1 MEKLKDFIYEHSDLF
16 FTTVI
21 VLVVGVVVSSSL
33 YGWFNIKDEENKYK
47 EMNEVIQEEQY
58 PDQEALAGKE
68 QDPSET
74 EPSGDSSQAQ
84 PDDQVQSNDQ
94 QQTNQQQT
102 PENSA
107 PQPSGQEITPSSG
120 ESPEASIKNIEIAPG
135 SSSASIASALE
146 KQGLIKSAD
155 EFLNLLVT
163 SGKETKLK
171 AGTFAITQGSTDS
184 QIIDILTK

>member
-16 FTTVI
+16 FTAVI

-47 EMNEVIQEEQY
+47 EMSEVIHEEQS
-58 PDQEALAGKE
+58 PDQEASAGKE
-68 QDPSET
+68 PDSSET
-74 EPSGDSSQAQ
+74 EPSGDGSQAQ
-84 PDDQVQSNDQ
+84 PANDQAQSDDQ
-94 QQTNQQQT
+94 QQK
-102 PENSA
+102 PEN
-107 PQPSGQEITPSSG
+107 PEQQPSAQQSGAPSG

-135 SSSASIASALE
+135 SSSSSIASALE
-146 KQGLIKSAD
+146 NQGLIKSAD
-155 EFLNLLVT
+155 EFLNLLVS

>member
-16 FTTVI
+16 FTAVI

-47 EMNEVIQEEQY
+47 EMSEVIHEEQS
-58 PDQEALAGKE
+58 PDQEASDGKE
-68 QDPSET
+68 PDSSET
-74 EPSGDSSQAQ
+74 EPSGDGSQAQ
-84 PDDQVQSNDQ
+84 PANDQAQSDDQ
-94 QQTNQQQT
+94 QQK
-102 PENSA
+102 PEN
-107 PQPSGQEITPSSG
+107 PEQQPSTQQNETPSG
-120 ESPEASIKNIEIAPG
+120 GSPEASIKNIEIAPG

-146 KQGLIKSAD
+146 NQGLIKSAD
-155 EFLNLLVT
+155 EFLNLLVS

>member
-47 EMNEVIQEEQY
+47 EMNEVIHEEQY
-58 PDQEALAGKE
+58 PDQEASSGKE
-68 QDPSET
+68 PDSSET
-74 EPSGDSSQAQ
+74 EPSGDGSQAQ
-84 PDDQVQSNDQ
+84 PSNDQ
-94 QQTNQQQT
+94 AQSDDQQQK
-102 PENSA
+102 PEN
-107 PQPSGQEITPSSG
+107 PEQQPSAQQSESPTSN
-120 ESPEASIKNIEIAPG
+120 SPEASIKNIEIAPG
-135 SSSASIASALE
+135 SSSSSIASALE
-146 KQGLIKSAD
+146 NQGLIKSAD
-155 EFLNLLVT
+155 EFLNLLVS

>member
-16 FTTVI
+16 FTAVI

-33 YGWFNIKDEENKYK
+33 YGWFNIKDDENKYK
-47 EMNEVIQEEQY
+47 EMNEVIQEEQS
-58 PDQEALAGKE
+58 PDQEASTGK
-68 QDPSET
+68 DPDSSET

-84 PDDQVQSNDQ
+84 PDDQAQSDDQ
-94 QQTNQQQT
+94 QQK
-102 PENSA
+102 PEN
-107 PQPSGQEITPSSG
+107 PDQQPSGQESTPPSG

-155 EFLNLLVT
+155 EFLNLLVS

>member
-47 EMNEVIQEEQY
+47 EMNEVIHEEQY
-58 PDQEALAGKE
+58 PDQEASAGKE
-68 QDPSET
+68 PDSSET
-74 EPSGDSSQAQ
+74 EPSGDGSQAQ
-84 PDDQVQSNDQ
+84 PSNDQ
-94 QQTNQQQT
+94 AQSDDQQQKPENPEQQTSAQQSESPT
-102 PENSA
+102 SN
-107 PQPSGQEITPSSG
+107 
-120 ESPEASIKNIEIAPG
+120 SPEASIKNIEIAPG
-135 SSSASIASALE
+135 SSSSSIASALE
-146 KQGLIKSAD
+146 NQGLIKSAD
-155 EFLNLLVT
+155 EFLNLLVS

>member
-33 YGWFNIKDEENKYK
+33 YGWFNIKDDENKYK
-47 EMNEVIQEEQY
+47 EMNEVIQEEQS
-58 PDQEALAGKE
+58 PDQEASTGK
-68 QDPSET
+68 DPDSSET

-84 PDDQVQSNDQ
+84 PDDQAQSDDQ
-94 QQTNQQQT
+94 QQK
-102 PENSA
+102 PEN
-107 PQPSGQEITPSSG
+107 PDQQPSGQESTPPSG

-155 EFLNLLVT
+155 EFLNLLVS

>member
-47 EMNEVIQEEQY
+47 EMNEVIHEEQY
-58 PDQEALAGKE
+58 PDQEASSGKE
-68 QDPSET
+68 PDSSET
-74 EPSGDSSQAQ
+74 EPSGDGSQAQ
-84 PDDQVQSNDQ
+84 PSNDQ
-94 QQTNQQQT
+94 AQSDDQQQKPENPEQQTSAQQSESPT
-102 PENSA
+102 SN
-107 PQPSGQEITPSSG
+107 
-120 ESPEASIKNIEIAPG
+120 SPEASIKNIEIAPG
-135 SSSASIASALE
+135 SSSSSIASALE
-146 KQGLIKSAD
+146 NQGLIKSAD
-155 EFLNLLVT
+155 EFLNLLVS

>member
-47 EMNEVIQEEQY
+47 EMSEVIHEEQS
-58 PDQEALAGKE
+58 PDQEASAGKE
-68 QDPSET
+68 PDSSET
-74 EPSGDSSQAQ
+74 GPSGDGSQAQ
-84 PDDQVQSNDQ
+84 PSNDQ
-94 QQTNQQQT
+94 AQSDDQQQK
-102 PENSA
+102 PEN
-107 PQPSGQEITPSSG
+107 PEQQPSAQQSGAPSG

-135 SSSASIASALE
+135 SSSASIASGLE
-146 KQGLIKSAD
+146 NQGLIKSAH
-155 EFLNLLVT
+155 EFLNLLVS

>member
-21 VLVVGVVVSSSL
+21 VLVVGLVVSSSL

-47 EMNEVIQEEQY
+47 EMNEVIHEEQY
-58 PDQEALAGKE
+58 PDQEASSGKE
-68 QDPSET
+68 PDSSET
-74 EPSGDSSQAQ
+74 EPSGDGSQAQ
-84 PDDQVQSNDQ
+84 PSNDQ
-94 QQTNQQQT
+94 AQSDDQQQKPENPEQQTSAQQSESPT
-102 PENSA
+102 SN
-107 PQPSGQEITPSSG
+107 
-120 ESPEASIKNIEIAPG
+120 SPEASIKNIEIAPG
-135 SSSASIASALE
+135 SSSSSIASALE
-146 KQGLIKSAD
+146 NQGLIKSAD
-155 EFLNLLVT
+155 EFLNLLVS

>member
-16 FTTVI
+16 FTAVI

-47 EMNEVIQEEQY
+47 EMNEVIHEEQS
-58 PDQEALAGKE
+58 PDQEASAGKE
-68 QDPSET
+68 PDSSET
-74 EPSGDSSQAQ
+74 EPSGDGSQAQ
-84 PDDQVQSNDQ
+84 PANDQAQSDDQ
-94 QQTNQQQT
+94 QQK
-102 PENSA
+102 PEN
-107 PQPSGQEITPSSG
+107 PEQQPSAQQSGAPSG

-135 SSSASIASALE
+135 SSSSSIASALE
-146 KQGLIKSAD
+146 NQGLIKSAD
-155 EFLNLLVT
+155 EFLNLLVS

>member
-33 YGWFNIKDEENKYK
+33 YGWFNIKDDENKYK
-47 EMNEVIQEEQY
+47 EMNEVIHEEQS
-58 PDQEALAGKE
+58 PDQQASVVNEP
-68 QDPSET
+68 DSSES
-74 EPSGDSSQAQ
+74 EPSSDGSQAL
-84 PDDQVQSNDQ
+84 PDQTQNNQTPGDDQ
-94 QQTNQQQT
+94 QQK
-102 PENSA
+102 PENPEQQPSAQQSA
-107 PQPSGQEITPSSG
+107 PPSAS
-120 ESPEASIKNIEIAPG
+120 SPEASIKNIEIAPG

-155 EFLNLLVT
+155 EFLNLLVS

>member
-47 EMNEVIQEEQY
+47 EMNEVIHDEQS
-58 PDQEALAGKE
+58 PDQQTSAEKE
-68 QDPSET
+68 PDSSET
-74 EPSGDSSQAQ
+74 EPSGDGSQAQ
-84 PDDQVQSNDQ
+84 PTNDQSQSDDQQLK
-94 QQTNQQQT
+94 
-102 PENSA
+102 PENPEQQPLAQQSKA
-107 PQPSGQEITPSSG
+107 PSGD
-120 ESPEASIKNIEIAPG
+120 SPEASIKNIEIAPG
-135 SSSASIASALE
+135 SSSSSIASALE
-146 KQGLIKSAD
+146 NQGLIKSAD
-155 EFLNLLVT
+155 EFLNLLVS